1 MSEMTYSRGSLML
14 DYVRALLGLGI
25 VGGLLAFT
33 TPVVWV
39 QWILLALFVLFTAFT
54 LRTWN
59 RHKSVFA
66 LHPQGLEQLRPR
78 AEQLGWDELQDVQLR
93 YFSTRRD
100 RKNGWMQLNLQGN
113 GKKIIV
119 DSNLSGFDA
128 ILQTVAGVV
137 TEKKLD
143 LGAATRENFRAMGL
157 LE

>member
-1 MSEMTYSRGSLML
+1 MNEMTYSRGSLVL

-25 VGGLLAFT
+25 VGGLLLFT
-33 TPVVWV
+33 TPVALV
-39 QWILLALFVLFTAFT
+39 QWLLIALFVLFTAFT
-54 LRTWN
+54 WRTWS
-59 RHKSVFA
+59 RHQSAFTI
-66 LHPQGLEQLRPR
+66 HPEGLEQLRPR
-78 AEQLGWDELQDVQLR
+78 VNRLGWEELQDVQLR

-119 DSNLSGFDA
+119 DSNLNGFDA
-128 ILQTVAGVV
+128 ILQTVARVV